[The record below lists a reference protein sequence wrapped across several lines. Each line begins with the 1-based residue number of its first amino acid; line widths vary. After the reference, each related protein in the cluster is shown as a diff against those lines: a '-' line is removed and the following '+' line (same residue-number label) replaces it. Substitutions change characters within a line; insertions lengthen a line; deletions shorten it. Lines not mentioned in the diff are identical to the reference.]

1 MHGLFSNGQVAAL
14 ILANNKE
21 VRADFVEHADRL
33 AVPLF
38 STPLA
43 GPVVTACH
51 TTRRIYGSTGNG
63 CFHYG

>member
-43 GPVVTACH
+43 Y
-51 TTRRIYGSTGNG
+51 IWKY
-63 CFHYG
+63 